1 MDHRMRIGK
10 DQSGFTYLAALI
22 AVAVFGVLLA
32 ATGMVWQTAAKREKE
47 RELLF
52 VGNQFRRAIQLYYER
67 TPGGSAR
74 RYPLSLDDLLKDSRQ
89 PSTRRYLR
97 KIYVDPVTNRA
108 EWGLVPAPGGGILG
122 VYSLSEGAPIKS
134 GNFAY
139 ADLDFE
145 NKDKYSDWKFIYVAS
160 VGPIQQPG
168 ALQRSAPQASP
179 LTQQSAQPKF
189 SLPVSPM
196 QMPQQPAK

>member
-1 MDHRMRIGK
+1 MVPRMRIGK
-10 DQSGFTYLAALI
+10 ETGFTYLAALI
-22 AVAVFGVLLA
+22 AVALFGVVLA
-32 ATGMVWQTAAKREKE
+32 ATGMVWQTVARREKE

-52 VGNQFRRAIQLYYER
+52 VGNQFRRAIQLYYET
-67 TPGGSAR
+67 TPGGVAR
-74 RYPLSLDDLLKDSRQ
+74 RYPASLDDLLKDNRQ
-89 PSTRRYLR
+89 PSTQRYLR
-97 KIYVDPVTNRA
+97 KIYVDPMTRSA

-122 VYSLSEGAPIKS
+122 VYSLSEEVPIKS

-139 ADLDFE
+139 ADRDFE
-145 NKDKYSDWKFIYVAS
+145 NKSKYSEWKFLYVAGS
-160 VGPIQQPG
+160 APSQKPAASQQPT
-168 ALQRSAPQASP
+168 PQTAP